1 MIHFCLKNPSHP
13 PGHIRRTKFYQA
25 ALKNWQQAMVLLA
38 LLCLAGLGA
47 GCTAIGSRVANRIPT
62 PPPPVYFGG
71 VRTDCQFIA
80 NAGESDCPWFWS
92 VYGVVDLPFSSGADL
107 LLSPYDLYTD
117 LRHDERAK
125 PKSAE
130 AETD

>member
-1 MIHFCLKNPSHP
+1 MIHPPHTDSDCA
-13 PGHIRRTKFYQA
+13 PGHIRRTKFCQA
-25 ALKNWQQAMVLLA
+25 VIKRWQQAAMLLTFA
-38 LLCLAGLGA
+38 SLGA

-62 PPPPVYFGG
+62 PPPPLYFGG

-130 AETD
+130 AEAD